1 MLVIIASDPHQS
13 HRPAEGVRVAAG
25 LASYG
30 TLPVKVCFC
39 QVAGVILSR
48 DPSGFVDGDV
58 IKRYLPA
65 LAKHATAI
73 LAESGDPIL
82 EGEPRVPFQRIGLTE
97 LAELAKTESKV
108 IRF

>member
-1 MLVIIASDPHQS
+1 MLVIIASDPHES
-13 HRPAEGVRVAAG
+13 HRPAEGIRVAAG

-30 TLPVKVCFC
+30 TLSVKVCFC

-48 DPSGFVDGDV
+48 DSSHFVDGNV
-58 IKRYLPA
+58 IKQYLPL
-65 LAKHATAI
+65 LAKHTTAI
-73 LAESGDPIL
+73 FAESGDPIL
-82 EGEPRVPFQRIGLTE
+82 EGDPKIPFQRIALTE